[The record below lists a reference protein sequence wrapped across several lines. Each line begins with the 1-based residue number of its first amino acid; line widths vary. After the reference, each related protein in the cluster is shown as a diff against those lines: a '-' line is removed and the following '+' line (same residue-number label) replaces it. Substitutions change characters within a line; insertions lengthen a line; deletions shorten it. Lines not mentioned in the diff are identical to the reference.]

1 MITSPITNDHF
12 HTRVLAL
19 LNAYS
24 QAAADTTAQQP
35 LPLIPA
41 LENTDT
47 PLGPS
52 DTISQLLVYSSSWID
67 LSSPD
72 PVIAHL
78 SRQVFHLEIAYAAFC
93 GAVNVVVPGPRLAH
107 GQNGIAQYARAIKEA
122 MSTGAYVQFHIL
134 MPADGTTVDDQQ
146 DVSDLY
152 RFARPEYQQKA
163 NKVDAWG
170 SWDAWNTIRSVCNY
184 HNRLSLGK
192 NRCCFSARHCAQTVP
207 IPPTHASK
215 KAPSLTKTSPRTATQ
230 TPLPGYPGPLV
241 LRASPPCHDPRLVVP
256 CQRPWLV
263 RPVQVAPSL
272 HLPSHAPAVLPMA
285 AALRRRP
292 TSRH

>member
-1 MITSPITNDHF
+1 MLTSPITNDHF

-134 MPADGTTVDDQQ
+134 MPADGTTVNDQQ

-215 KAPSLTKTSPRTATQ
+215 KSPQPNQDQPSNCHANSPPWLSRPAGSPSLSALSRFPARRSLS
-230 TPLPGYPGPLV
+230 TP
-241 LRASPPCHDPRLVVP
+241 
-256 CQRPWLV
+256 
-263 RPVQVAPSL
+263 VAPSSC
-272 HLPSHAPAVLPMA
+272 PSRTKSSSSVSCACGPPHGCCSQ
-285 AALRRRP
+285 
-292 TSRH
+292 T